1 MICSGWFRILTNMRM
16 HQMNYV
22 FFILNLGNKNL
33 RSKEQII
40 SPVQGKIPIW
50 IFRVQT
56 QSLQYRGK
64 IPIGIFSFKL
74 KVIPIGILGNPY
86 REFCVQTQS
95 HSYRD
100 FFAHSKSRVQREI
113 LIGFFLSNA
122 KSPIPGEKPH
132 MVVSFKLQVSSTEG
146 NLYKDCPLKRSIQ
159 YRWKSL

>member
-1 MICSGWFRILTNMRM
+1 MKFN
-16 HQMNYV
+16 
-22 FFILNLGNKNL
+22 FFKAEKKNSKTINFFL
-33 RSKEQII
+33 RRKEQII
-40 SPVQGKIPIW
+40 SPVQGKIPIG
-50 IFRVQT
+50 IFCVQT

-113 LIGFFLSNA
+113 RIGFFRSNA
-122 KSPIPGEKPH
+122 KSPIPEGKPYR
-132 MVVSFKLQVSSTEG
+132 VVSLKLKVSSTEG
-146 NLYKDCPLKRSIQ
+146 NLYKDCSLKRSIQ